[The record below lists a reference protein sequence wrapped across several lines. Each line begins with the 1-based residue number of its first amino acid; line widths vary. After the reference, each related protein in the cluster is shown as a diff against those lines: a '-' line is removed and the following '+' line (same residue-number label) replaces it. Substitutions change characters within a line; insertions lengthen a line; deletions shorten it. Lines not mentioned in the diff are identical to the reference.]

1 MNRYKNPARFACR
14 TFRTSYDC
22 TGVPMRGI
30 YHAGNTNAICVWAR
44 GIYDSEFY
52 YSDAR
57 LLGWGGQSLPPP
69 MARGTGCGTLDAWYQ
84 FGKPESGTKR
94 KEEADHAS
102 LSRATSGWLELAPA
116 TAAEWAVPAHGSPA
130 AARQQAEGSGAFPSP
145 DAPAESGGGTTSGAK

>member
-14 TFRTSYDC
+14 TFRTSFDC
-22 TGVPMRGI
+22 TGEHLTDKYPGLPMRGI

-69 MARGTGCGTLDAWYQ
+69 IGCGALDAWY
-84 FGKPESGTKR
+84 
-94 KEEADHAS
+94 
-102 LSRATSGWLELAPA
+102 
-116 TAAEWAVPAHGSPA
+116 
-130 AARQQAEGSGAFPSP
+130 
-145 DAPAESGGGTTSGAK
+145 